1 MAVTLDTLELRIQS
15 NSAGASSG
23 IKSLTDSLVRLS
35 GVTKTSLG
43 RLKELADALGSIASS
58 VKSVTGTSG
67 LATAVSKI
75 ERATGVAK
83 VKAVKPLTDYDRE
96 HLGNR
101 NYKPS
106 YTSPGKGSG
115 EITFFDSATGKFQPM
130 SYFMN
135 PARELANVQRYNP
148 IPSHGQSTGSAI
160 QSMSGRQFFDLYN
173 SRMGFGQEIKDAS
186 ESAKVFLADMEKSKG
201 IVGYLKDGF
210 ANIRDSM
217 HKGFKNSIF
226 GQFMRV
232 AKMRALRAIVK
243 QIAMGFKEGVT
254 NLYQWSKLNQG
265 HFAESMDT
273 AQTKLLLLKN
283 SLATAFAP
291 ALEALVPVLSTVV
304 GWVRSACNAFSQLF
318 ALLSGRSSW
327 TMATEHVQEF
337 SEAVGGQG
345 GGAGKAV
352 KDLLAD
358 WDELNVIQSQSGG
371 GGGGGSGFTAEDYKD
386 MFQEVYTFDENL
398 KKHFNDILWIV
409 GAIGATI
416 LTWKLANGLEKG
428 LAMFG
433 VASENATKLKTTL
446 WKIGLGGILLTL
458 GAKLGFDF
466 GSSLATGKVDTVDIL
481 KGIAGGVSSAIGGAV
496 IASALGVSMA
506 VGAGAGLLLYV
517 GATIAGFI
525 WERNNQIE
533 NEAREWIEQ
542 NVTNFK
548 DIEAKI
554 ELAKATIE
562 KTDVAEQNLKSQ
574 AEVLFGTFN
583 TLTFGMDE
591 TKTYEQL
598 AGQLPGFLSSVDTLI
613 AEKQNLMK
621 VSLDLV
627 PVLGEDGKNNSAD
640 ILASADKGWAKVDK
654 FYEDT
659 GKRLGELLAK
669 GRDKALKDGEPEL
682 IKELMEQMQRV
693 TSSMTNAKIRSEAQF
708 NLEETLFGIKD
719 SEIAS
724 KVGQIFGDYEDE
736 LRKQFTAIRR
746 EAIVAQEQ
754 LTEALF
760 EIDPNGTEYREARA
774 KLEELKKNWASDVE
788 YSVGKESASGKSA
801 VLAYMLSKF
810 TGLTNNKNW
819 LPYIRGGA
827 YANSTHK
834 SSGFLGLGVET
845 LDAETASQNLRSELA
860 TWIMN
865 ELGADKANAFSKFG
879 NIEDYIADFLPSDF
893 KQELAETIIKDFGDS
908 ADIVLKSLGIENVSI
923 QEKQE
928 TWMDRFTR
936 YLEILKE
943 TPQDDNAYANVNT
956 DGKQITTEE
965 TAKTGFANVEN
976 RMTQLENVV
985 GNAVTYLQRLTQK
998 RWTVQVNPTSAWGLF
1013 GATAGAMSDKVT
1025 GEG

>member
-23 IKSLTDSLVRLS
+23 IKSLTDSLIRLS

-58 VKSVTGTSG
+58 VRSVTGTSG
-67 LATAVSKI
+67 LATAVGKI
-75 ERATGVAK
+75 ERATGVSK
-83 VKAVKPLTDYDRE
+83 VKPVKPLTDYDRE

-115 EITFFDSATGKFQPM
+115 EITFFDSATGRFQPM

-148 IPSHGQSTGSAI
+148 IPTHGQSTGSAI

-173 SRMGFGQEIKDAS
+173 SRMGFGQEIKSAS

-273 AQTKLLLLKN
+273 ASTKLLLLKN

-327 TMATEHVQEF
+327 TMATEHAQEF
-337 SEAVGGQG
+337 GEAVGGH
-345 GGAGKAV
+345 GGAGQAV

-358 WDELNVIQSQSGG
+358 WDELNIIQSKSG

-409 GAIGATI
+409 GAIGSAI

-506 VGAGAGLLLYV
+506 VGAGAGLLLFV

-548 DIEAKI
+548 DIEANI

-562 KTDVAEQNLKSQ
+562 KTNVAEQNLQSQ

-591 TKTYEQL
+591 SKTYDQL

-627 PVLGEDGKNNSAD
+627 PVLGEDGKDNSKE
-640 ILASADKGWAKVDK
+640 ILESSDKGWARVDK

-682 IKELMEQMQRV
+682 LKELMEQIQRV
-693 TSSMTNAKIRSEAQF
+693 TSSMTNAKIRSESQF
-708 NLEETLFGIKD
+708 NLEESLFGIKD
-719 SEIAS
+719 SEIAT
-724 KVGQIFGDYEDE
+724 KVGQIFGDYENE

-774 KLEELKKNWASDVE
+774 KLEELKKNWSADVE
-788 YSVGKESASGKSA
+788 ASVTRESAGGKSA

-810 TGLTNNKNW
+810 TDITKSKSWQPFWGDYVKQTYGKD
-819 LPYIRGGA
+819 
-827 YANSTHK
+827 AN
-834 SSGFLGLGVET
+834 
-845 LDAETASQNLRSELA
+845 TASTGLRSELA
-860 TWIMN
+860 NWIML
-865 ELGADKANAFSKFG
+865 ELGVDRSHAFKQFG
-879 NIEDYIADFLPSDF
+879 NVEDYISEFLPSDF
-893 KQELAETIIKDFGDS
+893 KKELSERIIKDYGDS
-908 ADIVLKSLGIENVSI
+908 ADIILNSLGLDRVPIP
-923 QEKQE
+923 EKQE

-943 TPQDDNAYANVNT
+943 TPQDDNAYTNVNT

-965 TAKTGFANVEN
+965 TTKTGFANMEN
-976 RMTQLENVV
+976 RMSTLEGVV

-1013 GATAGAMSDKVT
+1013 GATAGALSDKVT
-1025 GEG
+1025 GEGG

>member
-1 MAVTLDTLELRIQS
+1 
-15 NSAGASSG
+15 
-23 IKSLTDSLVRLS
+23 
-35 GVTKTSLG
+35 
-43 RLKELADALGSIASS
+43 
-58 VKSVTGTSG
+58 
-67 LATAVSKI
+67 
-75 ERATGVAK
+75 
-83 VKAVKPLTDYDRE
+83 
-96 HLGNR
+96 
-101 NYKPS
+101 
-106 YTSPGKGSG
+106 
-115 EITFFDSATGKFQPM
+115 
-130 SYFMN
+130 
-135 PARELANVQRYNP
+135 
-148 IPSHGQSTGSAI
+148 
-160 QSMSGRQFFDLYN
+160 
-173 SRMGFGQEIKDAS
+173 
-186 ESAKVFLADMEKSKG
+186 
-201 IVGYLKDGF
+201 
-210 ANIRDSM
+210 
-217 HKGFKNSIF
+217 
-226 GQFMRV
+226 
-232 AKMRALRAIVK
+232 
-243 QIAMGFKEGVT
+243 
-254 NLYQWSKLNQG
+254 
-265 HFAESMDT
+265 
-273 AQTKLLLLKN
+273 
-283 SLATAFAP
+283 
-291 ALEALVPVLSTVV
+291 
-304 GWVRSACNAFSQLF
+304 
-318 ALLSGRSSW
+318 
-327 TMATEHVQEF
+327 MATEHVQEF
-337 SEAVGGQG
+337 SEAVGGKG

-358 WDELNVIQSQSGG
+358 WDELNTIQSQSGG

-409 GAIGATI
+409 GTIGATI
-416 LTWKLANGLEKG
+416 LTWKVANGIEKALG
-428 LAMFG
+428 MFG
-433 VASENATKLKTTL
+433 VASENASKLKTTL

-466 GSSLATGKVDTVDIL
+466 GASFASGKVDTVDIL

-627 PVLGEDGKNNSAD
+627 PVLGADGKDNSAD

-669 GRDKALKDGEPEL
+669 GRKDALTESEEEL

-693 TSSMTNAKIRSEAQF
+693 TSKMTTAKIRSEAQF

-719 SEIAS
+719 SEIAT
-724 KVGQIFGDYEDE
+724 KVGQIFGSYEDE

-774 KLEELKKNWASDVE
+774 KLEELRKNWASDVE

-810 TGLTNNKNW
+810 TGLTNTKQW
-819 LPYIRGGA
+819 QPFFSGA
-827 YANSTHK
+827 YTDSTYK
-834 SSGFLGLGVET
+834 YTGLFSAPEL
-845 LDAETASQNLRSELA
+845 LDAETASKNLRSKIAE
-860 TWIMN
+860 WIMN
-865 ELGADKANAFSKFG
+865 ELGADKANAFRQFG
-879 NIEDYIADFLPSDF
+879 NFEDYVAEFLPYDF
-893 KQELAETIIKDFGDS
+893 KQQLAERIIKDFGDS
-908 ADIVLKSLGIENVSI
+908 SGTVLKSLGIENVSI
-923 QEKQE
+923 PEKQE
-928 TWMDRFTR
+928 TWMDRFTH
-936 YLEILKE
+936 YLDLLKDV
-943 TPQDDNAYANVNT
+943 PQDDNAYTNVNT

-976 RMTQLENVV
+976 RMTQLESAV

-1013 GATAGAMSDKVT
+1013 GATAGALSDKVT